1 MTGWEGEAVS
11 VLCEKVT
18 VPIAKKSEISK
29 ANTAHGCKPWLR
41 LRASTLECQKLWV
54 SVRRGINLSC
64 STPPQHGSTPSPFL
78 CPIKSENGENSSFQ
92 VFSKEK
98 MAEKQSVREVKGG
111 SSEFVSDAADVL
123 FCYVPSGPAL
133 SLWGKV
139 ADFTG
144 GCGHWELKPWI
155 YMPVL
160 QELTVCFSLKLQVT
174 QAEAPQ
180 ANGRANSFI

>member
-18 VPIAKKSEISK
+18 VPTVKKSKEISK

-64 STPPQHGSTPSPFL
+64 STPPQHGSTTSPFL
-78 CPIKSENGENSSFQ
+78 CPIKSENGENGWKTKRQ
-92 VFSKEK
+92 RGE
-98 MAEKQSVREVKGG
+98 GG

-123 FCYVPSGPAL
+123 FCYAPSGPAL

>member
-1 MTGWEGEAVS
+1 MAV
-11 VLCEKVT
+11 
-18 VPIAKKSEISK
+18 
-29 ANTAHGCKPWLR
+29 NHGCGYAPPRLNVKSFGSAWGEELICPAALR
-41 LRASTLECQKLWV
+41 PE
-54 SVRRGINLSC
+54 
-64 STPPQHGSTPSPFL
+64 TPPQHGSTTSPFL

-98 MAEKQSVREVKGG
+98 MAEKQSVWEVKGG
-111 SSEFVSDAADVL
+111 SSEFVSEAADVL

-144 GCGHWELKPWI
+144 GCSHWELKPWI